1 MKISREKQVFVTRLI
16 IRYLKFI
23 QMKNA
28 QKFSVLIWADKR
40 KTDSQGMV
48 PLYARITYLSKRC
61 EISIGRK
68 VDPKKWDAETGYL
81 RGNGAD
87 VKDVNTQIIEA
98 TNEIRRAFDDLK
110 RTEDFIT
117 AEKIK
122 QKYTGEGTIHRMLL
136 EVFDEH
142 NNKLEKLLDKDF
154 VRATLT
160 KYKTVRKK
168 TAEYIQFRYKKPD
181 LYLEAIDYSFVTGL
195 EMYLKTED
203 KIEHNTAMRYI
214 KNLKKII
221 NLAVN
226 NQWMS
231 HNPFNLFKCTYN
243 KVNRVELEWEEI
255 NQLAAYHF
263 KVKRLAEVRDTF
275 LFCCYTGYAFVDV
288 DKLTPQHVVTGAD
301 GVTWIKTTR
310 TKTAIEA
317 NVPLIP
323 QAIEIIERYKDHD
336 ARIVENRLLPVKSNQ
351 KMNAYLKE
359 IGDLAGIEKVLTT
372 HIARHTFATTV
383 TLENDVPL
391 ETVSKMLGHTKLTT
405 TQIYA
410 KMKDKKVNRDM
421 HGDSVELDHY
431 VPGQTDHLFRAKLTT

>member
-1 MKISREKQVFVTRLI
+1 
-16 IRYLKFI
+16 
-23 QMKNA
+23 MKNA
-28 QKFSVLIWADKR
+28 QKFAVLIWADKR

-48 PLYARITYLSKRC
+48 PLYARITYLTKRT
-61 EISIGRK
+61 EISLGRK
-68 VDPKKWDAETGYL
+68 VDPKKWDVESGYL
-81 RGNGAD
+81 RGNGQDAR
-87 VKDVNTQIIEA
+87 DVNACINDSIYG
-98 TNEIRRAFDDLK
+98 IRRAFEDLK
-110 RTEDFIT
+110 RIEEFIT

-122 QKYTGEGTIHRMLL
+122 RKFTGEEEKHRMLL

-142 NNKLEKLLDKDF
+142 NADLEKLLDKDF

-168 TAEYIQFRYKKPD
+168 TAEYILWRYKKPD
-181 LYLEAIDYSFVTGL
+181 VYLESIDYSFVTGL

-226 NQWMS
+226 HQWMS

-255 NQLAAYHF
+255 HQLAEYNF

-288 DKLTPQHVVTGAD
+288 DKLTPQHVVTGTD

-323 QAIEIIERYKDHD
+323 QAIEIIERYAGHD
-336 ARIVENRLLPVKSNQ
+336 TRLIENRLLPVKSNQ

-421 HGDSVELDHY
+421 QALKARLQVNAILVEENLAEEL
-431 VPGQTDHLFRAKLTT
+431 V